1 MNRLKI
7 RYRSWFVALSLLVM
21 GATTAFAQQESSATI
36 LSLQEC
42 REMALEN
49 NIENNIAKEQI
60 TAAGYRVTAYRTNYL
75 PKLSAAGTYLY
86 SDAKF
91 GRTIEGGNLPTFMP
105 DEIGRAHV

>member
-1 MNRLKI
+1 MNRLKTK
-7 RYRSWFVALSLLVM
+7 YRSSLVALSFLVI
-21 GATTAFAQQESSATI
+21 GATTAFAQQESSTTT

-49 NIENNIAKEQI
+49 NIESNIAKEQI
-60 TAAGYRVTAYRTNYL
+60 TAADYRVAAYKTNYL

-91 GRTIEGGNLPTFMP
+91 GRTIE
-105 DEIGRAHV
+105 